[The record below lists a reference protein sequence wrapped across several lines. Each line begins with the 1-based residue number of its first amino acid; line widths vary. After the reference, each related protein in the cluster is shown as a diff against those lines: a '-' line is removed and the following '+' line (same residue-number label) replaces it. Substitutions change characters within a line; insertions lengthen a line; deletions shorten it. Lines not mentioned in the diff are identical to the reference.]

1 MTGEVF
7 EPQGR
12 VLAAIRKGMA
22 VYDRADRKVRAV
34 RRVFMGGVDPEDAQR
49 QAAEA
54 AALPPADD
62 LGSALPRAVAQALGP
77 NESIPDE
84 LRERLEQEGYIAIDG
99 AGLFAGDRYATAD
112 QIARVVDDRVLLS
125 ASRDELA
132 RA

>member
-12 VLAAIRKGMA
+12 VLAAIREGMA
-22 VYDRADRKVRAV
+22 VYDRADRKVGTV

-54 AALPPADD
+54 ASPPADD

-77 NESIPDE
+77 NESIPVE